1 MKFSTFE
8 EKMFTK
14 RIWKKIVK
22 GLSCLVVF
30 CTVYALILPA
40 ITIEA
45 NAYCGQQEHKH
56 TWSCYRREQICTKR
70 EHPHSQECFDDQ
82 GNLICSIEEHTHH
95 SDCYEQVLDCAM
107 TEHTHSL
114 RCFSNPKADLEDE
127 KDWKVP
133 DPEDGQTKRERI
145 VQTAKSQIG
154 QKESSDN
161 YLVQD
166 ETIKKGISRY
176 GQWDG
181 DDYEDWS
188 GAFVRFVL
196 EKSQADSTTKQA
208 PKSVLDW
215 MKELSKKEDLQVVDD
230 AAAGDVLFIYDEND
244 QEGPKAGIVTDI
256 DEEAITAIMGD
267 WNNEVKK
274 ERFSKEDDRLHS
286 ILKPVED
293 EFESQD
299 NLNNNNNAQTGS
311 NENQTNGSEW
321 MDENNPDTP
330 NTSDQDQPNQP
341 DQSKPDQSDPSG
353 RQPDQSNQSD
363 QPSSNP
369 DSSTSSDWTE
379 EDEEKTSEDKQTETD
394 KENNQKGQED
404 SQLNNKEN
412 KTPNNPN
419 YNTNKTNRTEE
430 SYSNSKNS
438 SDKSTNNSKKT
449 DSSSISITEKADSN
463 LPVPKP
469 VKKEDTNKQETN
481 EQEDKNKASGQT
493 SQTKG
498 DTAPDKQDSSTSKNI
513 DSNADPDKDSD
524 QAKDGEEDTAEK
536 QENSD
541 WDFTKEVTAKDG
553 AVIRVSW
560 NKGTF
565 ETDDVV
571 FQAKAVELTEKEQKK
586 LEGQLDKDRKYQFRN
601 YDLTFYVRNDQFEL
615 EKVEPTK
622 PVQVEIIPEDG
633 NGQCV
638 VFHHADTGEMEKVDQ
653 EIEESEENKESGSIR
668 FKSDRFSVYTLA
680 SDSNSAE
687 AISIR
692 NNTDGYQALVN
703 YAKEGEPLSEGQYLK
718 LEEDVTVP
726 ANWSNGT
733 ISVTRDFRIDL
744 NGHRL
749 NNNKT
754 SVLFDISNN
763 ANVKIFSSQSMTET
777 EVTGSVS
784 DKGVWDNNRGV
795 SVGLGN
801 NKLVEVRN
809 AGILTA
815 DTGQAIVKISTG
827 TLAMQN
833 VVIPGGYAIEM
844 NNSPVVTLDNCYLV
858 NGSRGV
864 NITNGGTLTV
874 TDGFIANNHAKTTK
888 DEGDETGVA
897 IKASNKAV
905 INLGSNDKDCKT
917 PTIIQNNSLQCT
929 GWRDY
934 GGAIQLRG
942 STLNLYSAEL
952 RNNSINSDAHW
963 SCGGAIAAL
972 CQEHEYK
979 TENNQG
985 IEYTWDTPSR
995 VNMYDGALIDGN
1007 TAAGG
1012 GGGIFVQGRRL
1023 DSSVLDPSFEQACQ
1037 FFMYGGKISNNIAET
1052 NEGGGIH
1059 LAAEYR
1065 TYAYLFAGEITGNR
1079 TTTQVHWGG
1088 GGIFV
1093 GEHSYMI
1100 LPNGASI
1107 YGNASRGLGGGVTA
1121 CSTGNI
1127 IFDESVVMANNTS
1140 LAQAWTGQGTEKP
1153 WDREYAQN
1161 HDGYNKPGDAKD
1173 FFSCLYASISAKL
1186 PNNLGGAN
1194 YSGNVDYVP
1203 ITNVNDGTITGNQ
1216 LMGLINNA
1224 PKDTIEAAL
1233 KISPLKIYDNESS
1246 IHGGGILVNGYLI
1259 GGEVEYLPSGP
1270 TMTFKADKQLL
1281 GEDGNPVNLGERR
1294 FEFELIDENDSVVAT
1309 ATNDSNGTIAFNPPL
1324 VHMPEM
1330 TGIVAAD
1337 GKEFSEKATYRMRE
1351 KNNPSSAVEMDQNF
1365 YTIEVTFKTKLTF
1378 VMTYPV
1384 YNDSGNRVKDISVYR
1399 ADSEIANSSIVIK
1412 DSAGNPVTF
1421 TEENRK
1427 GSVGSMDHVTIALNP
1442 GQADFTN
1449 KLIPKKKITIKKTW
1463 KDENGNEIEPVGD
1476 MTAQFNVVR
1485 KPVGAPDDEYQQ
1497 IGDLITLP
1505 TSDGKWE
1512 WTISDLDSN
1521 YDYDVREVNVDPL
1534 YSVAKTAENAQQV
1547 LQAWVRASAITP
1559 GNSYLIGS
1567 KNTEGEIVLLGNQT
1581 TTGYS
1586 EDRFGSD
1593 DLVTLTGVKGK
1604 TILID
1609 GVSYADTFQDNANS
1623 NLLYTAQ
1630 SLLFNGPI
1638 NGFGL
1643 RNVNGTYTRVE
1654 KYDMG
1659 NISSLMLSSESNLT
1673 NADRSIS
1680 LTSNGTIQQKLEGT
1694 NYEYLFDTNNGFFNT
1709 RLKATSG
1716 NPVYLY
1722 EQKSY
1727 SERVADHTIYSFVNQ
1742 KKNEYQLNIHKQ
1754 DAETKQPLKNVKFQ
1768 LYSNSDL
1775 SEYNLLSFSVDANGY
1790 VFAEDGTLK
1799 TLETNEEGNIS
1810 LVGLKPGTYYL
1821 KETETLDDY
1830 VLPESAIEITIS
1842 SKADQEDGTADM
1854 VIHKTID
1861 NHKAYMLPETG
1872 GPGVRFYTAAGTAML
1887 ISSFLLYEYSK
1898 KRAKKG
1904 GD

>member
-70 EHPHSQECFDDQ
+70 EHTHSQECFDDQ

-215 MKELSKKEDLQVVDD
+215 MKELFEQEDLQVVSD
-230 AAAGDVLFIYDEND
+230 AASGDVLFVYDEND
-244 QEGPKAGIVTDI
+244 KEGPKAGIVTTI
-256 DEEAITAIMGD
+256 DEETITAIMGD
-267 WNNEVKK
+267 WNNEVKQ
-274 ERFSKEDDRLHS
+274 ERFAKDDDRLHS

-299 NLNNNNNAQTGS
+299 NLNNNNAQTGS
-311 NENQTNGSEW
+311 NENQSNGSEW
-321 MDENNPDTP
+321 IDENNPDTP
-330 NTSDQDQPNQP
+330 NKSDQDQP
-341 DQSKPDQSDPSG
+341 
-353 RQPDQSNQSD
+353 NQSD

-379 EDEEKTSEDKQTETD
+379 EDEKKTPEDKQTETD
-394 KENNQKGQED
+394 KEDNQKGQEG
-404 SQLNNKEN
+404 SQLNNQEN
-412 KTPNNPN
+412 KTSNNPN
-419 YNTNKTNRTEE
+419 YNTNKINRSEE

-438 SDKSTNNSKKT
+438 SEKSTDNSQKNG
-449 DSSSISITEKADSN
+449 SSSISITGKADSN

-481 EQEDKNKASGQT
+481 NQEDKNKATDQT
-493 SQTKG
+493 SQTQDG
-498 DTAPDKQDSSTSKNI
+498 TDPDKQDTHSSQTTDGNI
-513 DSNADPDKDSD
+513 DPDKDSD
-524 QAKDGEEDTAEK
+524 QTKDGTEDSADL
-536 QENSD
+536 QEPSD

-571 FQAKAVELTEKEQKK
+571 FQAKTVELSQKEQKK
-586 LEGQLDKDRKYQFRN
+586 LEEQLDKDKKYQFRN

-638 VFHHADTGEMEKVDQ
+638 VFHHAETGEVEKVDQ
-653 EIEESEENKESGSIR
+653 EIKGSEENKESGSIR

-680 SDSNSAE
+680 SDSNSANV
-687 AISIR
+687 ISIW
-692 NNTDGYQALVN
+692 NSNDGYQTIVN
-703 YAKEGEPLSEGQYLK
+703 YAKGDQTLSSGQYLK

-726 ANWSNGT
+726 NHWETGT
-733 ISVTRDFRIDL
+733 IKVTQNLRVDL

-749 NNNKT
+749 NNDKT
-754 SVLFDISNN
+754 PVLFDIYNN
-763 ANVKIFSSQSMTET
+763 ANVEIFSSQAVMET
-777 EVTGSVS
+777 DTTGNVTDV
-784 DKGVWDNNRGV
+784 GVWPQKQAV

-801 NKLVEVRN
+801 NEIIEVHN

-815 DTGQAIVKISTG
+815 NLGQAIVKISTG
-827 TLAMQN
+827 TLTMKN
-833 VVIPGGYAIEM
+833 VAIPGGYAIEM
-844 NNSPVVTLDNCYLV
+844 NNSPIVTLDNCYLV

-864 NITNGGTLTV
+864 NITNGGTLTM
-874 TDGFIANNHAKTTK
+874 TDGLIANNHAMTTK
-888 DEGDETGVA
+888 DEGDEAGVA

-905 INLGSNDKDCKT
+905 INLGSNEKDCKT
-917 PTIIQNNSLQCT
+917 PTIIQNNSLQCK

-942 STLNLYSAEL
+942 STLNLYSVEL
-952 RNNSINSDAHW
+952 RKNEIKSNGQW

-972 CQEHEYK
+972 CQEHAYEIK
-979 TENNQG
+979 NNVG
-985 IEYTWDTPSR
+985 TEYTWGNPSR
-995 VNMYDGALIDGN
+995 INMYEGALVDGN
-1007 TAAGG
+1007 TASGG

-1023 DSSVLDPSFEQACQ
+1023 DSTVSNPGFEDACK

-1065 TYAYLFAGEITGNR
+1065 TYAYLFAGEITGNK
-1079 TTTQVHWGG
+1079 TTTKVHWGG

-1107 YGNASRGLGGGVTA
+1107 YDNASQGLGGGVTA

-1127 IFDESVVMANNTS
+1127 IFDESVAMANNTS
-1140 LAQAWTGQGTEKP
+1140 LAQAWTGEGTEKP
-1153 WDREYAQN
+1153 WDRQYAQM

-1224 PKDTIEAAL
+1224 SKETIEAAL

-1270 TMTFKADKQLL
+1270 TISFKADKQLL
-1281 GEDGNPVNLGERR
+1281 DEDGNPVNLGERR
-1294 FEFELIDENDSVVAT
+1294 FEFELMDKNGSAVAT

-1324 VHMPEM
+1324 VHMPDM
-1330 TGIVAAD
+1330 TEITAED
-1337 GKEFSEKATYRMRE
+1337 GKTFYETATYMMRE
-1351 KNNPSSAVEMDQNF
+1351 KNNPSSAVKMDQNF
-1365 YTIEVTFKTKLTF
+1365 YTIEVTFKTTLTF

-1384 YNDSGNRVKDISVYR
+1384 YDDSGSRVKDISVYR
-1399 ADSEIANSSIVIK
+1399 VDSRINDNSIIIK
-1412 DSAGNPVTF
+1412 DSADNRVIF
-1421 TEENRK
+1421 TEENRE
-1427 GSVGSMDHVTIALNP
+1427 GNVGSMQHVTIALNP

-1449 KLIPKKKITIKKTW
+1449 QLIPKKKITIKKTW
-1463 KDENGNEIEPVGD
+1463 KDENGNEIAPAED
-1476 MTAQFNVVR
+1476 MTAQFYVVR
-1485 KPVGAPDDEYQQ
+1485 KSVGASDDEYQQ
-1497 IGDLITLP
+1497 IGDLITFP

-1512 WTISDLDSN
+1512 CTISDLDSS

-1534 YSVAKTAENAQQV
+1534 YSVTKTAENAQQV
-1547 LQAWVRASAITP
+1547 LQAWVKASAITP
-1559 GNSYLIGS
+1559 GNTYLIGS
-1567 KNTEGEIVLLGNQT
+1567 KNTKGEIVLLGNQT

-1586 EDRFGSD
+1586 KDRFGSD

-1609 GVSYADTFQDNANS
+1609 GISYTDTFQDNIHS

-1630 SLLFNGPI
+1630 PLSFNGSI

-1643 RNVNGTYTRVE
+1643 KNVSGTYTRVE
-1654 KYDMG
+1654 NYNDG
-1659 NISSLMLSSESNLT
+1659 NISSLMLSSESELI
-1673 NADRSIS
+1673 NADCSIS
-1680 LTSNGTIQQKLEGT
+1680 LKSNGAIQQKFNGID
-1694 NYEYLFDTNNGFFNT
+1694 YEYLFDTNNGFFNT
-1709 RLKATSG
+1709 HLKASTG

-1727 SERVADHTIYSFVNQ
+1727 SDTVAEHTIYSFVNQ

-1754 DAETKQPLKNVKFQ
+1754 DAETNQPLKDVKFQ

-1775 SEYNLLSFSVDANGY
+1775 SEDSLLSFSADANGY
-1790 VFAEDGTLK
+1790 VFAEDGTIK
-1799 TLETNEEGNIS
+1799 TLETSEEGYIS
-1810 LVGLKPGTYYL
+1810 IAGLKPGTYYL

-1842 SKADQEDGTADM
+1842 STVDQEDGMADM

-1872 GPGVRFYTAAGTAML
+1872 GPGIRFYTAAGTVML
-1887 ISSFLLYEYSK
+1887 ISSYLLYEYSK